1 MTNRFFTH
9 DGYVF
14 WGHAW
19 FNFLGVVFDNYGL
32 FIFVITCD
40 FFRFIWVVFIVQ
52 ACICANRVLVQ
63 DSTYDIF
70 VDTLAKTME
79 KELRIGDGFDPNSTQ
94 GPLINQR
101 AVEKVH

>member
-1 MTNRFFTH
+1 M
-9 DGYVF
+9 
-14 WGHAW
+14 W
-19 FNFLGVVFDNYGL
+19 FLSFYG
-32 FIFVITCD
+32 F
-40 FFRFIWVVFIVQ
+40 VFIVQ

>member
-9 DGYVF
+9 DDYVF
-14 WGHAW
+14 WSHAW
-19 FNFLGVVFDNYGL
+19 FKILGAVFIDKFVDISNYLWFLSYDGHV
-32 FIFVITCD
+32 FIF
-40 FFRFIWVVFIVQ
+40 Q

-63 DSTYDIF
+63 DSIYDIF

-79 KELRIGDGFDPNSTQ
+79 KELRIGDGFDPKSTQ
-94 GPLINQR
+94 GPLINHR

>member
-1 MTNRFFTH
+1 MWRSPLLNIVARPGAELSFLYHQKTIKRF
-9 DGYVF
+9 
-14 WGHAW
+14 
-19 FNFLGVVFDNYGL
+19 
-32 FIFVITCD
+32 
-40 FFRFIWVVFIVQ
+40 VFIVQ

-79 KELRIGDGFDPNSTQ
+79 KELRIGDGFDPKSTQ